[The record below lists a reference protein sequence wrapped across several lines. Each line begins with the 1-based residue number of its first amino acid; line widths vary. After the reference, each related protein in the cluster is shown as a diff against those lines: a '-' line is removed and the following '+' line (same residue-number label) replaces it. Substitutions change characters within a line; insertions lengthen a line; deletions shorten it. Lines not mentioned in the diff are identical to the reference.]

1 MADRK
6 YVAVSVKHTEHGWKF
21 GMPMVLW
28 GRKRTADNEKR
39 CFSGYTTYLN
49 NAELYALGD
58 FEKEGYWQ
66 DWIKDDAPLKLCVG
80 FCKKYKEYE
89 REAAWFLKPMPP
101 RPIECRVNIRCLFY
115 LPTRRRTDLTNLLE
129 AVDDL
134 LVHAGIIADDH
145 YGIVEAHDGSRCFVD
160 RDNPRTEITI
170 TRIIEPAQDVQM
182 RMEGIK

>member
-1 MADRK
+1 MAEIK
-6 YVAVSVKHTEHGWKF
+6 YTIKLPPITKKNSQQI
-21 GMPMVLW
+21 
-28 GRKRTADNEKR
+28 
-39 CFSGYTTYLN
+39 LN
-49 NAELYALGD
+49 NPKTGRP
-58 FEKEGYWQ
+58 F
-66 DWIKDDAPLKLCVG
+66 IMPS
-80 FCKKYKEYE
+80 KKYKEYE

-101 RPIECRVNIRCLFY
+101 RPIECRVNIKCLFY

-160 RDNPRTEITI
+160 KDNPRTEITI

-182 RMEGIK
+182 RMY